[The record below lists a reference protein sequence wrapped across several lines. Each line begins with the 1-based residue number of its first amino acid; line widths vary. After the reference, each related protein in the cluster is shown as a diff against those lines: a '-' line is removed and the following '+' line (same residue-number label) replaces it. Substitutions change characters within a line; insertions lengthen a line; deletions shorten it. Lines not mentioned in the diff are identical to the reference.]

1 MHIERAGWRRDWRR
15 LGAVAGLALGAVA
28 GAGAQ
33 ESPYGL
39 YISQGLSRD
48 SNVLRAP
55 SGQGQADTISTT
67 TLGGLLDQSIGRQR
81 LKGEASVQANHFRQ
95 ESALDNNVPTLK
107 GEWDWQA
114 GDHWEGELGVS
125 HAKSLYRYSLDD
137 GTAVTGRNIQT
148 ENQQFFR
155 ARLGVVTQWTLE
167 AGWSGY
173 QRSFSD
179 DQYRNQNQSRHAL
192 NAGVRYQ
199 PQPDLSARFNLRRT
213 DGRYPDYSAVLGA
226 DDYTRWDVE
235 TLLTLRMS
243 AASQL
248 DARLSHTNE
257 AHSQPAAS
265 AGPHWT
271 GSVGWKWQPTG
282 KLTVSTRVLR
292 DSDTSDQTLGEGLVN
307 SQNKQTTRLDLGGQW
322 AITDKVQLGVGYQQS
337 WRRLEQ
343 AVTGGAPTLA
353 DDSDRTVSVRA
364 SYQPVRAV
372 SLGCNV
378 SREIRDVSGATG
390 LSYPYSANVFGC
402 TGRFDW
408 R

>member
-1 MHIERAGWRRDWRR
+1 MRKWLSTCA
-15 LGAVAGLALGAVA
+15 AFCVAASAA
-28 GAGAQ
+28 AQ
-33 ESPYGL
+33 QSPYAV
-39 YISQGLSRD
+39 YVSQGISHD

-55 SGQGQADTISTT
+55 SGQEQADTISTT
-67 TLGGLLDQSIGRQR
+67 TVGGLLDQSIGRQR
-81 LKGEASVQANHFRQ
+81 LKGEASVQANRFRQ
-95 ESALDNNVPTLK
+95 DSELNNNVPTLK

-114 GDHWEGELGVS
+114 GDHWEGELGTS
-125 HAKSLYRYSLDD
+125 HVKSLYRYNLNDD
-137 GTAVTGRNIQT
+137 TAVTGRNIQT
-148 ENQQFFR
+148 ENQQFLR
-155 ARLGVVTQWTLE
+155 VRLGVVTEWTVE

-173 QRSFSD
+173 QRSFTGD
-179 DQYRNQNQSRHAL
+179 LYRNQNQSRHAL

-199 PQPDLSARFNLRRT
+199 PQPDLSARFNLRRA
-213 DGRYPDYSAVLGA
+213 DGRYPNYSAALGA

-235 TLLTLRMS
+235 TLLMLRMS

-248 DARLSHTNE
+248 DARVSHTNE
-257 AHSQPAAS
+257 AHSQPAAG

-271 GSVGWKWQPTG
+271 GSLGWQWQPTG
-282 KLTVSTRVLR
+282 KLTFNTRVLR
-292 DSDTSDQTLGEGLVN
+292 DSDTSDQTLGDGLIN

-322 AITDKVQLGVGYQQS
+322 AITDKVQLGVSYQQS
-337 WRRLEQ
+337 WRKLEQ
-343 AVTGGAPTLA
+343 GLSDVGVTSGN
-353 DDSDRTVSVRA
+353 DSARTTSVQL

-378 SREIRDVSGATG
+378 SREIRDVSGSTN